1 MAQTAA
7 KARKPAKRGTPPRVA
22 PPVPALSEI
31 TSFRA
36 AAEEL
41 GLELMP
47 WQDLAARYITAVTE
61 KRDPRWKYREV
72 CIVVARQNGKTSLL
86 KPLILQRL
94 RAGIKLLHTA
104 QNRTLPRETFLEVA
118 ADLAE
123 DPDVLDIR
131 QANGQETIKMAN
143 GGRYSL
149 VAPRPGV
156 RGHGVDVVIL
166 DEVREQHTF
175 ELMQAIKPTIT
186 ASRNP
191 QILYL
196 SNAGDVTSVVLND
209 LKRRAEADDSLAY
222 IEWSARPD
230 RAIDDQVGWR
240 EANPALGITI
250 QLDTLRDLFRSSK
263 AAAFET
269 EHLCRWVRSMRPRLV
284 SEEGWERAR
293 TEDLQD
299 GVRPFMGI
307 GVGGGSQRAS
317 VALAWPQA
325 DGSIALDL
333 VEDIADDLDLDK
345 LGPALNERAIRS
357 GVVGIGFGSWTDA
370 GLARHLGKNAKA
382 IDGKEW
388 ANASVNFARLVESGF
403 LQWRGADTI
412 TSDLLWLARKPHESG
427 AWSAVVVDEEHP
439 ATAAL
444 AAIRAVWLAS
454 GPKAEA
460 PRVF

>member
-1 MAQTAA
+1 
-7 KARKPAKRGTPPRVA
+7 
-22 PPVPALSEI
+22 
-31 TSFRA
+31 
-36 AAEEL
+36 
-41 GLELMP
+41 
-47 WQDLAARYITAVTE
+47 
-61 KRDPRWKYREV
+61 
-72 CIVVARQNGKTSLL
+72 
-86 KPLILQRL
+86 
-94 RAGIKLLHTA
+94 
-104 QNRTLPRETFLEVA
+104 
-118 ADLAE
+118 
-123 DPDVLDIR
+123 
-131 QANGQETIKMAN
+131 
-143 GGRYSL
+143 
-149 VAPRPGV
+149 
-156 RGHGVDVVIL
+156 
-166 DEVREQHTF
+166 
-175 ELMQAIKPTIT
+175 
-186 ASRNP
+186 
-191 QILYL
+191 
-196 SNAGDVTSVVLND
+196 
-209 LKRRAEADDSLAY
+209 
-222 IEWSARPD
+222 
-230 RAIDDQVGWR
+230 
-240 EANPALGITI
+240 
-250 QLDTLRDLFRSSK
+250 
-263 AAAFET
+263 
-269 EHLCRWVRSMRPRLV
+269 
-284 SEEGWERAR
+284 
-293 TEDLQD
+293 
-299 GVRPFMGI
+299 MGI